1 MVSQSKTFVGVSE
14 NLGGRHSIDLF
25 MLSNNKLPLHVIPMA
40 DDQTLGLDVLL
51 QQWDGQEVYAGLPTT
66 LLASQAG
73 SIRE

>member
-1 MVSQSKTFVGVSE
+1 
-14 NLGGRHSIDLF
+14 
-25 MLSNNKLPLHVIPMA
+25 MLSNNKLPLHVIPVA

-66 LLASQAG
+66 LLASKAG